1 MHEIESL
8 ENELHILL
16 FFTYNVTLACQKYVN
31 FFFTYFIENNIDI
44 FLKGFLL
51 SFFVIF

>member
-16 FFTYNVTLACQKYVN
+16 FFTYTLACQKYVN
-31 FFFTYFIENNIDI
+31 FFSTYFIENNIDL

-51 SFFVIF
+51 SFFVRF